1 MSAAVMVNAMNFEN
15 EVLKASIPV
24 LVDFWAEWCGPCKML
39 LPIVE
44 ELAGELQGRVKV
56 CKINVDEA
64 QDLAAEY
71 NVMSIPTLYIFKG
84 GKPVDMMVG
93 ALPKGKILDKI
104 KAQM

>member
-1 MSAAVMVNAMNFEN
+1 MGAAVTVNELNFEN
-15 EVLKASIPV
+15 EVLKAATPV

-44 ELAGELQGRVKV
+44 ELAGELQGQVKV
-56 CKINVDEA
+56 CKLNVDEA
-64 QDLAAEY
+64 QDIAAEY
-71 NVMSIPTLYIFKG
+71 NVMSIPTLFIFKG

-104 KAQM
+104 KAHI

>member
-1 MSAAVMVNAMNFEN
+1 MGAAVMINEMNFEN
-15 EVLKASIPV
+15 EVLKASTPV

-39 LPIVE
+39 LPIIE
-44 ELAGELQGRVKV
+44 ELAGELQGKVKV
-56 CKINVDEA
+56 CKLNVDEA

-104 KAQM
+104 KAHL